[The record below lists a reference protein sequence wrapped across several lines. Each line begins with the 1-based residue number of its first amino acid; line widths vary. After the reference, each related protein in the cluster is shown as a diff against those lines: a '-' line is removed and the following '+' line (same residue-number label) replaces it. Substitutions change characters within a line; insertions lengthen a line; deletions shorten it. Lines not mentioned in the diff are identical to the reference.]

1 MKEQTVKNYRQEG
14 AERIPTALGFGEIAV
29 AKDGSTFAGD
39 ELNKPVSQTAGV
51 SAKLMQYS
59 LFPGSM
65 TQEEVT
71 ALEADTDQMVQ
82 FRERRFCIADNQCSF
97 RIRVVYNETQKL
109 PRAQVKIGS
118 VQLTADENGIINYE
132 AAAGQSYTFTLTS
145 QMVGCSSPSV
155 TKTAVGG
162 SCIDVVLNIQKNTSV
177 TQKEIK
183 TSQDLILCPE
193 IASYDIFLVGGG
205 GGGGVTGREYNTG
218 YGYGGGGGGGYT
230 ATYTNLTPIGLTPL
244 NIVVGAGGIGQEYN
258 YSHHENIP
266 GTAGGAS
273 SVTIGDTVYKA
284 NGGSPGVGGTGGAG
298 GSNGGNS
305 SDNGGSD
312 GVPGQGTT
320 TRAFGES
327 DAALYAGGGGGGGGF
342 GGAGGGGNGSTKNTS
357 NEHRGLPG
365 TASTG
370 GGGGGSYYEYNTSG
384 DGTSGFGGNG
394 GSGIVIFRWR
404 W

>member
-14 AERIPTALGFGEIAV
+14 AERIPAALGFGEIAV

-59 LFPGSM
+59 LFPRSM

-82 FRERRFCIADNQCSF
+82 FRERRFCIADNQCLF

-145 QMVGCSSPSV
+145 QLIGCSSPSV

-205 GGGGVTGREYNTG
+205 GGGGVSGQDLDMG
-218 YGYGGGGGGGYT
+218 GGYGGGGGGGYT
-230 ATYTNLTPIGLTPL
+230 ATYANLTPPGLTP
-244 NIVVGAGGIGQEYN
+244 IHVTVGAGGTGMKYEH
-258 YSHHENIP
+258 SHHQSTY
-266 GTAGGAS
+266 GTAGGS
-273 SVTIGDTVYKA
+273 STVTIGETVYQA
-284 NGGSPGVGGTGGAG
+284 NGGSDSRGSSGGAG
-298 GSNGGNS
+298 GSNGGNGS
-305 SDNGGSD
+305 GNGGSD

-320 TRAFGES
+320 TRAFGENNG
-327 DAALYAGGGGGGGGF
+327 ALYAGGGGGGDGY
-342 GGAGGGGNGSTKNTS
+342 GGAGGGGNGSTKNSS
-357 NEHRGLPG
+357 NERQGLPG
-365 TASTG
+365 TANSG
-370 GGGGGSYYEYNTSG
+370 GAYYEYSASG
-384 DGTSGFGGNG
+384 EGNSGFGGNG